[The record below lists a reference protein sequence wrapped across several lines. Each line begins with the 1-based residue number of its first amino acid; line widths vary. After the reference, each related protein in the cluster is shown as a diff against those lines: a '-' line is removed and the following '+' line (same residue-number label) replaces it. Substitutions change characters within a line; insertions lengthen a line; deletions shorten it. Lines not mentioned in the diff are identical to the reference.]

1 MKTILYSIII
11 VFFTGGTALSW
22 NASIQSVMEES
33 TDVTVLNEYVE
44 FANESIHG
52 LLIIHRLLENFNQ
65 DINKYV
71 DLEGYQLNDFSNA
84 DLPKDI
90 FEDPEHWFFKR
101 TPYEILNDIEM
112 GGAHLQ
118 DDDYAELFRIASA
131 MKNICRALNQL
142 RFDIESYIA
151 NHDLNQDEDLKGIY
165 ELLEKGV
172 KMYDDFYA
180 RSSELESKIVILSP
194 HIAHAK
200 ADYIGLID
208 GAHQSI
214 KTILRALRDK
224 SDINYE
230 AHLLKIKAAVPKIES
245 ANDPNPLNGRMGQRH
260 TSAIIKL
267 IEAHDNTFLFV
278 KTAQVPEE
286 YKLYGKFYYYH
297 NSEVIN
303 KMNRYGNGYVKE
315 VNEMIRELSLP
326 ELMLLEEPHF
336 YQVIYPKKL
345 DDDET
350 IVSTDNLIEQLPDEL
365 LDREIVTSTRTMLV
379 DSMTFHLNLYD
390 FKLQDGDIVSV
401 NYNGDWVLE
410 NYSLEDK
417 PIKLKIELNP
427 EGKNYLL
434 MHAENVGRRPPNTSA
449 VSYYFQGEKQEIVMQ
464 SDLNAS
470 EMIEIKYIAPTKK

>member
-1 MKTILYSIII
+1 MKILTLLILISSIIFAPYHGSAADA
-11 VFFTGGTALSW
+11 VEADPLSD
-22 NASIQSVMEES
+22 IEL
-33 TDVTVLNEYVE
+33 LNEYVE
-44 FANESIHG
+44 FTNESIHG

-90 FEDPEHWFFKR
+90 FEDSEHWFYKR
-101 TPYEILNDIEM
+101 TPYEIYSV
-112 GGAHLQ
+112 LQ
-118 DDDYAELFRIASA
+118 EDGRHSSDPDYEVLFSTATQ

-151 NHDLNQDEDLKGIY
+151 GHDLTDEEELKGIY

-172 KMYDDFYA
+172 TMYDDFYL
-180 RSSELESKIVILSP
+180 RSVVMEEKIELLHPDHEHSKVKYLNHIRES
-194 HIAHAK
+194 HA
-200 ADYIGLID
+200 A
-208 GAHQSI
+208 I
-214 KTILRALRDK
+214 KKILRALRQK
-224 SDINYE
+224 SDIDYDS
-230 AHLLKIKAAVPKIES
+230 LMSQIKSTVPKIES
-245 ANDPNPLNGRMGQRH
+245 ANDPNPFSGRLSQRH
-260 TSAIIKL
+260 TSAVIKI

-278 KTAQVPEE
+278 KTAQVPKE

-315 VNEMIRELSLP
+315 VNEIIKDLSIP
-326 ELMLLEEPHF
+326 ALMLVEEPHF

-350 IVSTDNLIEQLPDEL
+350 IVSTDDNIENLPKEL
-365 LDREIVTSTRTMLV
+365 LDREIITNTQTMLV
-379 DSMTFHLNLYD
+379 DSMSFHLNLYD
-390 FKLQDGDIVSV
+390 YKIKDGDIVSV

-410 NYSLEDK
+410 NYSLEGK
-417 PIKLKIELNP
+417 PIKLKIKLNP

-434 MHAENVGRRPPNTSA
+434 IHAESIGRRPPNTSA
-449 VSYYFQGEKQEIVMQ
+449 VSYYFRGERQEIVMK

-470 EMIEIKYIAPTKK
+470 EMIEIKYVDPTKK

>member
-1 MKTILYSIII
+1 MKVFIILLSLCLSTTSVSDEYQS
-11 VFFTGGTALSW
+11 ALSD
-22 NASIQSVMEES
+22 I
-33 TDVTVLNEYVE
+33 DLLNEYVE
-44 FANESIHG
+44 FTNGSIHG

-71 DLEGYQLNDFSNA
+71 DLEGYKLNDFSNS

-90 FEDPEHWFFKR
+90 FEDKDHWFFKR
-101 TPYEILNDIEM
+101 TPYEIYNGIEQS
-112 GGAHLQ
+112 GSHLQ
-118 DDDYAELFRIASA
+118 DDDHAELFRLATE

-151 NHDLNQDEDLKGIY
+151 THDLNQEEELKGIY
-165 ELLEKGV
+165 LLLEKGV
-172 KMYDDFYA
+172 KMYDDFYS
-180 RSSELESKIVILSP
+180 RSSVLESEIVELSP
-194 HIAHAK
+194 QLEHPKTAYISHIS
-200 ADYIGLID
+200 D
-208 GAHQSI
+208 AHQSI

-224 SDINYE
+224 SDIDYD
-230 AHLLKIKAAVPKIES
+230 ALLEKIKSVVPRIES
-245 ANDPNPLNGRMGQRH
+245 ANDPNPLRGRMGHRH
-260 TSAIIKL
+260 SNAVVKM
-267 IEAHDNTFLFV
+267 IEAHDNTYLFV

-303 KMNRYGNGYVKE
+303 KMNLYGNGYVKE
-315 VNEMIRELSLP
+315 VNEIIKELALP
-326 ELMLLEEPHF
+326 ALMLIEEPHF

-350 IVSTDNLIEQLPDEL
+350 IVSTDNLIEKLPEEL
-365 LDREIVTSTRTMLV
+365 LDREIVTSTRTMIV

-410 NYSLEDK
+410 SYSLEDK

-449 VSYYFQGEKQEIVMQ
+449 VSYYYQGERQEIVMQ